1 MEHIHTTSLIIFGQL
16 TDMATSVKF
25 LLIVAAVFALG
36 AVFIGCTFLK
46 TSAPR
51 TGQGVIR
58 SKTGYGG
65 GTYSQQQ
72 VGAQRGFR
80 TASSIPIAP
89 SYTFEIEVEGLAE
102 KARCS
107 LNTIAAEKFEVG
119 QKVRVEYIVR
129 GMKPFW
135 SRVYVT
141 SMEAVP

>member
-1 MEHIHTTSLIIFGQL
+1 MDNAFNLMLFGNMAVVTTP
-16 TDMATSVKF
+16 VKF
-25 LLIVAAVFALG
+25 LLIVAGVFALG

-46 TSAPR
+46 TSPAQ

-80 TASSIPIAP
+80 GSTSIPIAP
-89 SYTFEIEVEGLAE
+89 SYTFEVAVEGLPDL
-102 KARCS
+102 ARCS
-107 LNTIAAEKFEVG
+107 LNTVAAEKFDVG

-129 GMKPFW
+129 G
-135 SRVYVT
+135 
-141 SMEAVP
+141 